1 MSKSGREPFEALF
14 ERARGDGF
22 TPSELERLW
31 QGVTAAGPGA
41 GGVGGGLT
49 GSGAS
54 TSRWASASGA
64 AAKMAALL
72 VVAGAI
78 GMAGLAAKTAR
89 APSAGEP
96 QAKSVQPSPGFEA
109 APSGAIGPPTVSW
122 DELTRIP
129 DAPATGARPQRATR
143 TALGA
148 SPMPEVDAIGGT
160 PPAPEAPAAVPTES
174 TIVSSEPQPSEG
186 ALLLRA
192 RQSLTSD
199 PSSTLALTDADAHRF
214 PTGPLAPEREV
225 LAIEALT
232 RLHRLPEARA
242 RLAIFRARYPQSPHL
257 ARLDALVGP

>member
-22 TPSELERLW
+22 TASELERLW
-31 QGVTAAGPGA
+31 QGVAAAGPGA
-41 GGVGGGLT
+41 GGMGGALT
-49 GSGAS
+49 GSG
-54 TSRWASASGA
+54 TSRWASSSGA
-64 AAKMAALL
+64 AAKMAALF
-72 VVAGAI
+72 VVAGGI
-78 GMAGLAAKTAR
+78 GMAGLAVTTAR

-96 QAKSVQPSPGFEA
+96 QAKSAQPSPGVEA
-109 APSGAIGPPTVSW
+109 AVSVAVGPPTVSW

-129 DAPATGARPQRATR
+129 DAPAAGARPQRAAR
-143 TALGA
+143 TVPGA
-148 SPMPEVDAIGGT
+148 SPMPEVDTIGGT
-160 PPAPEAPAAVPTES
+160 LPAPGPPAAVPTGS

-214 PTGPLAPEREV
+214 PNGPLAPEREV

-232 RLHRLPEARA
+232 RLHRLPEAKA